1 MSVIMADGTIMSG
14 QTHQQ
19 EEDIILL
26 PANILVTNQIN
37 TLIIE
42 ALGRLGAQNNLVS
55 QNNNRILQTQI
66 SSNTSNE
73 STVRNSSGGS
83 SY

>member
-1 MSVIMADGTIMSG
+1 MSG